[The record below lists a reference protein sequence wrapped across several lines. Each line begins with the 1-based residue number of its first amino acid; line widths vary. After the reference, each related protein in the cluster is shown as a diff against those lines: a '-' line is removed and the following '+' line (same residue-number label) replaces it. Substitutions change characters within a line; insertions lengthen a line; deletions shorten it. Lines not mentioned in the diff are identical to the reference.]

1 MKYIL
6 VACLMLVGCSPC
18 GLRQV
23 NVGAPVPWSIG
34 DPSDLR
40 QYLIDHGE
48 KPRPYPAYYGGL
60 TDHENM
66 RVMTAKCYDDSKD
79 KQAKEIG
86 WILNEFCHLIDYTGG
101 DHWKAAYLVS
111 GGDLNALCDDMPV
124 QAKANV
130 IALAEACRLRRLNAV
145 IP

>member
-1 MKYIL
+1 MRYIL

-66 RVMTAKCYDDSKD
+66 RVMTAKCYDDTKD
-79 KQAKEIG
+79 KRAKEIG
-86 WILNEFCHLIDYTGG
+86 WILNEFCHLTDIVGN
-101 DHWKAAYLVS
+101 HWAAAALVS
-111 GGDLNALCDDMPV
+111 GGDLNALCDDMTPEGRAA
-124 QAKANV
+124 AKA
-130 IALAEACRLRRLNAV
+130 ILHTWKAKE
-145 IP
+145 